1 MAIHL
6 TINYGWSNIAVSTKD
21 VDPNI
26 ESNGK
31 ILSLIYSLFTF
42 QPLPQSSKVFIY

>member
-1 MAIHL
+1 MSIHL
-6 TINYGWSNIAVSTKD
+6 TINKGWPNIAVSSKD

-31 ILSLIYSLFTF
+31 ILSLKIHFLLSNLYLNHQRF
-42 QPLPQSSKVFIY
+42 FIY